1 MLSHDHHGPCGCPR
15 CNEAD
20 QCSYC
25 GSQYRPECA
34 DCHGPVDADDHEI
47 DDERLIAMGIEAGAI
62 QSKRLILMVNSRSAV
77 SFGRSRPFGQG
88 LSQED
93 VCSVVAVGG
102 AA

>member
-1 MLSHDHHGPCGCPR
+1 MLNHDDHGPCSCAR

-34 DCHGPVDADDHEI
+34 DCHGPVADEHEI

-62 QSKRLILMVNSRSAV
+62 QPNRLILNVNIRSADR
-77 SFGRSRPFGQG
+77 FGRARRDRQG
-88 LSQED
+88 LTED
-93 VCSVVAVGG
+93 ICSVVGG